1 MSLTVVPTRKF
12 PEPEPH
18 WLEGIEV
25 SLSSNVAVS
34 ETNLILHAKGLYF
47 SSNLRFL
54 SSATL
59 RPKNPR
65 FLHFPAPMDW

>member
-34 ETNLILHAKGLYF
+34 ETNLILHAKGL
-47 SSNLRFL
+47 
-54 SSATL
+54 
-59 RPKNPR
+59 
-65 FLHFPAPMDW
+65 